1 MIQCLVHRKQIIGS
15 MKYQPELYEDFLHY
29 YSIASSKHKF
39 LCPLEEIQAVAK
51 NLLCTTHVECSM
63 YECQDIILT
72 PNMSLFI
79 PPWTQSV
86 SPALSSPMMTQIV
99 SQTMRQP
106 VSPQLPTEAQN
117 MLRVVSPFIPP

>member
-1 MIQCLVHRKQIIGS
+1 MR
-15 MKYQPELYEDFLHY
+15 
-29 YSIASSKHKF
+29 
-39 LCPLEEIQAVAK
+39 PLEEIQGAAK

-63 YECQDIILT
+63 YECKDIILT

-86 SPALSSPMMTQIV
+86 SPTLSNTMMTQIV
-99 SQTMRQP
+99 SQTRGQP